1 MISTENN
8 KDLEEIQKEKQEIQE
23 LHIKIKNLD
32 NDPELKNSLAEALI
46 SKTATDHNIVEFYD
60 YYKSEVTKYKGLCR
74 EFLEKS
80 KKIYFGL

>member
-32 NDPELKNSLAEALI
+32 NDPELKNSLA
-46 SKTATDHNIVEFYD
+46 
-60 YYKSEVTKYKGLCR
+60 
-74 EFLEKS
+74 
-80 KKIYFGL
+80 

>member
-60 YYKSEVTKYKGLCR
+60 YPTCKYYERGKYGCIK
-74 EFLEKS
+74 FHV
-80 KKIYFGL
+80 I